1 MKFSELQKIM
11 EENYGA
17 DRPADIARELN
28 VTPQAVNNWKIREF
42 PYKYVRKIR
51 IGLGNKSDE
60 NIGIS
65 PLPEVSEQFNF
76 KPYFKFFN
84 KNIKTL
90 F

>member
-28 VTPQAVNNWKIREF
+28 VTPQAVNNWKIRDLV

-65 PLPEVSEQFNF
+65 SPLPEVSEQFNF
-76 KPYFKFFN
+76 KPYFKV
-84 KNIKTL
+84 
-90 F
+90 